1 MLEVTEHTMK
11 VINYE
16 SNQTT
21 KYDNPA
27 EVNHDV
33 IWPYRR
39 KYNYLFH
46 LSPYNCDVH
55 IKSRSQKLV
64 IVEWAKGKGLQSCKI
79 WKSVSVCSTKAEA
92 GNMLI
97 HSFENNN
104 NLKQNDC

>member
-1 MLEVTEHTMK
+1 MLEVTEHIMK

-33 IWPYRR
+33 IWLYWR

-64 IVEWAKGKGLQSCKI
+64 IVEWAKDYSHAK
-79 WKSVSVCSTKAEA
+79 
-92 GNMLI
+92 
-97 HSFENNN
+97 FEKVFQCVQQK
-104 NLKQNDC
+104 LKQETC